1 MKKYNIELHSVD
13 DWEVLYV
20 NGVSWDQRHS
30 SLLESFIKEVAMN
43 EPCIIHL
50 QCSAY
55 WNYDDPVG
63 QQCIKSG
70 RFPNTLL
77 EFKELAEENEE

>member
-13 DWEVLYV
+13 DWQVLYA
-20 NGVSWDQRHS
+20 NGVSWHQRS
-30 SLLESFIKEVAMN
+30 SPLLESFIEEVAMN

-55 WNYDDPVG
+55 WGDDEPVA
-63 QQCIKSG
+63 QHCIKNG
-70 RFPNTLL
+70 RFPAT
-77 EFKELAEENEE
+77 LAELEELIGEEE